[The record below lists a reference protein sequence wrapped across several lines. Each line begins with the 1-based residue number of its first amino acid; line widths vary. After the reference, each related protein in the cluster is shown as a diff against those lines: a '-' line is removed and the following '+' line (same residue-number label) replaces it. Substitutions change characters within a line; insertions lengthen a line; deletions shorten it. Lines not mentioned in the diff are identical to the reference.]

1 MASVFITHGGGP
13 MPLIYKEEHALLYKQ
28 FQEIEQQYPQ
38 PKAILLFSAH
48 WEETEWTI
56 LDYDSPP
63 LYYDY
68 YGFPAEAY
76 NLTYPIKSTT
86 ELRNIV
92 KEELKKEGVDL
103 KTNTKRGYDH
113 GVFIPLMIMYP
124 KANVPV
130 IQISILKS
138 LNPEAHFR
146 MGVALRELKKQGFLI
161 IGSGATIHGG
171 FGQPESI

>member
-1 MASVFITHGGGP
+1 
-13 MPLIYKEEHALLYKQ
+13 
-28 FQEIEQQYPQ
+28 
-38 PKAILLFSAH
+38 
-48 WEETEWTI
+48 
-56 LDYDSPP
+56 
-63 LYYDY
+63 
-68 YGFPAEAY
+68 
-76 NLTYPIKSTT
+76 
-86 ELRNIV
+86 V